1 MKNYIEFGL
10 LKGSRKNIYEN
21 ISYDQIEQTY
31 DVFMMGRY
39 FRDIKVLSKE
49 KKLENLFKSL
59 HHKKDI
65 YFSFVSYILGL
76 TSSST
81 HYYEFGCTLF
91 ERFFFF
97 QFFDNFLR
105 KKLNKQLKYY
115 GNDKSDTFNF
125 FCNNF
130 LDKKKFKSF
139 RNFNKSYLRNSLF
152 FSKGVS
158 LLYERSNKNKIEQI
172 LKLSNSG
179 SFDFSISDK
188 NETKILNTGLH
199 LHYMSKNEFKKI
211 LLKNHSKIFLF
222 KNLKKNNRHTYFEI
236 IYGDKE
242 KIFKFSKL
250 YEKYRLRFK
259 NTKKYITLNL
269 GSKFLDLETFLKKIS

>member
-1 MKNYIEFGL
+1 M
-10 LKGSRKNIYEN
+10 
-21 ISYDQIEQTY
+21 
-31 DVFMMGRY
+31 
-39 FRDIKVLSKE
+39 
-49 KKLENLFKSL
+49 
-59 HHKKDI
+59 
-65 YFSFVSYILGL
+65 
-76 TSSST
+76 
-81 HYYEFGCTLF
+81 
-91 ERFFFF
+91 
-97 QFFDNFLR
+97 
-105 KKLNKQLKYY
+105 
-115 GNDKSDTFNF
+115 
-125 FCNNF
+125 
-130 LDKKKFKSF
+130 
-139 RNFNKSYLRNSLF
+139 
-152 FSKGVS
+152 
-158 LLYERSNKNKIEQI
+158 LYERSNKNKIEQI